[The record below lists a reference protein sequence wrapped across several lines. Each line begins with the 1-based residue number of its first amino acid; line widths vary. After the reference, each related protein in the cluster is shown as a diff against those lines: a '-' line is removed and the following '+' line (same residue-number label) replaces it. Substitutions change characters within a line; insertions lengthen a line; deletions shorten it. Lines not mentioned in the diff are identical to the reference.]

1 MKEYLDLIEQTLD
14 AVLPQTRPDIL
25 FSAMRY
31 AVGTGGKRIRPLVCL
46 ASAVAVGGKAED
58 AKYPAAAIE
67 LLHNY
72 TLIHDDL
79 PAMDNDRERRGKPTV
94 WVKFGEANAI
104 LAGDALLA
112 LAYRVAAK
120 APRNVAAIVD
130 VLGEKGVGVV
140 QGQVEDVRRET
151 EDGGEDAKYPAA
163 AIELLHNY
171 TLIHDDLPAMDNDRE
186 RRGKPTVW
194 VRFGE
199 ANAILAGDAL
209 LALAY
214 RVAAKAPRNVA
225 AIVDVLGEKGV
236 GVVQGQVEDVRRETL
251 DGSQVSGL
259 KSSSDD
265 FIYRHKTA
273 DLFIAAAAMGGL
285 AGGGSEADVAALKE
299 FALNLGL
306 AFQYEDDLLDGD
318 GLYPPEET
326 ERRVHETTAAAI
338 AALDRLP
345 GDTTFLRDLAQKLI
359 GRKV

>member
-1 MKEYLDLIEQTLD
+1 MMAWEPMKDLVEKTLD
-14 AVLPQTRPDIL
+14 EVLPRAEARPAAL
-25 FSAMRY
+25 SEAMRY
-31 AVGTGGKRIRPLVCL
+31 AVGTGGKRIRPLICL
-46 ASAVAVGGKAED
+46 ASAVAVGGRVED

-112 LAYRVAAK
+112 LAYQVAAK

-140 QGQVEDVRRET
+140 QGQVEDVE
-151 EDGGEDAKYPAA
+151 A
-163 AIELLHNY
+163 
-171 TLIHDDLPAMDNDRE
+171 E
-186 RRGKPTVW
+186 RSRG
-194 VRFGE
+194 
-199 ANAILAGDAL
+199 
-209 LALAY
+209 
-214 RVAAKAPRNVA
+214 
-225 AIVDVLGEKGV
+225 
-236 GVVQGQVEDVRRETL
+236 
-251 DGSQVSGL
+251 SSC
-259 KSSSDD
+259 SSSSRIS

-285 AGGGSEADVAALKE
+285 AGGGSDADVAALRE

-318 GLYPPEET
+318 GIYPPDET
-326 ERRVHETTAAAI
+326 ERLVRETTAAAV
-338 AALDRLP
+338 AALDQLP
-345 GDTTFLRDLAQKLI
+345 CDTTFLRELAHKLI

>member
-1 MKEYLDLIEQTLD
+1 MKDCLELVERTLD
-14 AVLPQTRPDIL
+14 EVLPKADERPAAL
-25 FSAMRY
+25 SEAMRY
-31 AVGTGGKRIRPLVCL
+31 AVGTGGKRIRPQICL
-46 ASAVAVGGKAED
+46 ASAVAVGGEAED

-112 LAYRVAAK
+112 LAYQVAAK

-140 QGQVEDVRRET
+140 RGQVLDIRPKGPKMQDGDV
-151 EDGGEDAKYPAA
+151 
-163 AIELLHNY
+163 
-171 TLIHDDLPAMDNDRE
+171 
-186 RRGKPTVW
+186 
-194 VRFGE
+194 
-199 ANAILAGDAL
+199 
-209 LALAY
+209 
-214 RVAAKAPRNVA
+214 
-225 AIVDVLGEKGV
+225 
-236 GVVQGQVEDVRRETL
+236 
-251 DGSQVSGL
+251 
-259 KSSSDD
+259 D
-265 FIYRHKTA
+265 FIYEHKTA

-285 AGGGSEADVAALKE
+285 AGGGSAADVAMLKE

-318 GLYPPEET
+318 SPYSREKT
-326 ERRVHETTAAAI
+326 EALVNETTAAAV
-338 AALDRLP
+338 AALDKLP
-345 GDTTFLRDLAQKLI
+345 GDTTFLRGLAQKLV

>member
-1 MKEYLDLIEQTLD
+1 MLELVEKTLD
-14 AVLPQTRPDIL
+14 EVLPRADERPAVL
-25 FSAMRY
+25 SEAMRY

-79 PAMDNDRERRGKPTV
+79 PSMDNDRERRGKPTV

-112 LAYRVAAK
+112 LAYQVAAK

-140 QGQVEDVRRET
+140 QGQVEDVASLKFEVSQSQT
-151 EDGGEDAKYPAA
+151 SN
-163 AIELLHNY
+163 L
-171 TLIHDDLPAMDNDRE
+171 
-186 RRGKPTVW
+186 KPQT
-194 VRFGE
+194 
-199 ANAILAGDAL
+199 
-209 LALAY
+209 
-214 RVAAKAPRNVA
+214 
-225 AIVDVLGEKGV
+225 DV
-236 GVVQGQVEDVRRETL
+236 
-251 DGSQVSGL
+251 
-259 KSSSDD
+259 D
-265 FIYRHKTA
+265 FIYEHKTA

-285 AGGGSEADVAALKE
+285 AGGGNAADVAALKE

-318 GLYPPEET
+318 SPYSREKTEALVNET
-326 ERRVHETTAAAI
+326 TTAAV
-338 AALDRLP
+338 AALGRLP
-345 GDTTFLRDLAQKLI
+345 GDTTFLRDLSQKLV
-359 GRKV
+359 GRTV

>member
-1 MKEYLDLIEQTLD
+1 MMAWEPMKDLVEKTLD
-14 AVLPQTRPDIL
+14 EVLPRAEARPAAL
-25 FSAMRY
+25 SEAMRY
-31 AVGTGGKRIRPLVCL
+31 AVGTGGKRIRPLICL
-46 ASAVAVGGKAED
+46 ASAVAVGGRVED

-112 LAYRVAAK
+112 LAYQVAAK
-120 APRNVAAIVD
+120 APRNIAAIVD

-140 QGQVEDVRRET
+140 MGQVEDVACSES
-151 EDGGEDAKYPAA
+151 EVS
-163 AIELLHNY
+163 
-171 TLIHDDLPAMDNDRE
+171 
-186 RRGKPTVW
+186 KPQTS
-194 VRFGE
+194 
-199 ANAILAGDAL
+199 N
-209 LALAY
+209 
-214 RVAAKAPRNVA
+214 
-225 AIVDVLGEKGV
+225 
-236 GVVQGQVEDVRRETL
+236 
-251 DGSQVSGL
+251 L
-259 KSSSDD
+259 KPQTDD

-285 AGGGSEADVAALKE
+285 AGGGSDADVAALRE

-318 GLYPPEET
+318 GIYPPEET
-326 ERRVHETTAAAI
+326 ERLVHETTAAAV
-338 AALDRLP
+338 AALDQLP
-345 GDTTFLRDLAQKLI
+345 GDTTFLRELAHKLI

>member
-1 MKEYLDLIEQTLD
+1 MKEYLDLIEQALD
-14 AVLPQTRPDIL
+14 AMIPQERPDVL

-31 AVGTGGKRIRPLVCL
+31 AVGTGGKRIRPLICL
-46 ASAVAVGGKAED
+46 ASAVAVGGTAED

-120 APRNVAAIVD
+120 APRNVAAIID

-140 QGQVEDVRRET
+140 QGQVEDVE
-151 EDGGEDAKYPAA
+151 A
-163 AIELLHNY
+163 
-171 TLIHDDLPAMDNDRE
+171 E
-186 RRGKPTVW
+186 RSRGS
-194 VRFGE
+194 R
-199 ANAILAGDAL
+199 
-209 LALAY
+209 
-214 RVAAKAPRNVA
+214 
-225 AIVDVLGEKGV
+225 
-236 GVVQGQVEDVRRETL
+236 
-251 DGSQVSGL
+251 
-259 KSSSDD
+259 SSSSSRID
-265 FIYRHKTA
+265 FIYTHKTA

-285 AGGGSEADVAALKE
+285 AGGGTAADIAALKE

-318 GLYPPEET
+318 SPYPREKT
-326 ERRVHETTAAAI
+326 EALVNETTSAALAV
-338 AALDRLP
+338 LDRLP
-345 GDTTFLRDLAQKLI
+345 GDTTVLRDLAQKLV
-359 GRKV
+359 GRTV